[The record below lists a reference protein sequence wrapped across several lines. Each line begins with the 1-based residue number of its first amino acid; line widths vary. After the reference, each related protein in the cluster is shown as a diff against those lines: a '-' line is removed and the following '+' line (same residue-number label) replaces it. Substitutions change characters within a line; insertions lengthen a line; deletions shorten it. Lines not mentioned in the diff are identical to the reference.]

1 MTSTM
6 KQLIMAILAAAVLAG
21 CKGSIDYR
29 EAKNYFFRNDAEI
42 PASPLVETQAEFDS
56 LFGMATTMGPDGKP
70 TAIDFDK
77 EFVIAVVP
85 GETNRPT
92 TIEPKELYKAGDSL
106 VFSYK
111 LNQKDEDQGYT
122 TQPIFIA
129 IVSRDHYAPKA
140 VLHEE

>member
-1 MTSTM
+1 MR
-6 KQLIMAILAAAVLAG
+6 QLILAILAVSVLVG
-21 CKGSIDYR
+21 CKSNIDYR

-42 PASPLVETQAEFDS
+42 PANPLVETQEQFET

-92 TIEPKELYKAGDSL
+92 TIEPKGLYKAGDSL
-106 VFSYK
+106 VFNYK
-111 LNQKDEDQGYT
+111 LNQKDEDQGFT
-122 TQPIFIA
+122 TQPVFIA
-129 IVSRDHYAPKA
+129 IVSRNHYAPK
-140 VLHEE
+140 VILHEE